1 MRSDDSKLEDM
12 SPAIREMALEH
23 RLYFRVSSW
32 RLEYF
37 ASHYNSVLAETKR
50 IYFSGEMPYETA
62 KRFNPVFLM
71 VYTTVNYS
79 GEDEE
84 DPAPLGRIIPLTE
97 TGLDIEIPLA
107 ESVFESLLSSLQR
120 TADTHD
126 IAIEVVSSRDISEF
140 ESGYAPVRE
149 RKIEFI
155 PRHEEET

>member
-1 MRSDDSKLEDM
+1 MPPDDSELEDM
-12 SPAIREMALEH
+12 NPAIRELALEH
-23 RLYFRVSSW
+23 RLYFRVSRW

-37 ASHYNSVLAETKR
+37 ADHYDDVLRETKR
-50 IYFSGEMPYETA
+50 IYFSGEMPDEPA
-62 KRFNPVFLM
+62 KRFNPVFLT
-71 VYTTVNYS
+71 VYTTVSYS
-79 GEDEE
+79 GEREE

-97 TGLDIEIPLA
+97 TGLQIEIPLA

-126 IAIEVVSSRDISEF
+126 IAIVVVSPRDISEF
-140 ESGYAPVRE
+140 ESGYAPVKE